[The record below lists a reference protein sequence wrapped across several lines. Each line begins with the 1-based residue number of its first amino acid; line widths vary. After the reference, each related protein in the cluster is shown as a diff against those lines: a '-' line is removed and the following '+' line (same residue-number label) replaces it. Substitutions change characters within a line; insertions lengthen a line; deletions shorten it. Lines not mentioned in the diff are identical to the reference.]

1 MCPTYQISIMLRFK
15 RHSRK
20 IQDDQKKWFSKCAC
34 FGDIFTRCGLKA
46 SLETESQKQSCLL
59 FFDRMFIFSAT
70 KVLFTLPWPR
80 FADINFPKTSDCK
93 CLFKTFP
100 FLINSARRGGI
111 FKLGAKYIGR
121 VFKLRGCCC
130 DIFLRLILRGLV
142 KKTDI
147 TYQSLHGL
155 HDNLEPCQLVIA
167 AMLLPCRRRRTSQH
181 PFYKCIYR
189 QIRRRPF
196 PLLEMLTQRVLSVL
210 AVFSKE

>member
-15 RHSRK
+15 RHGRK
-20 IQDDQKKWFSKCAC
+20 IQDDQKKRFSKCAY
-34 FGDIFTRCGLKA
+34 FRDIFTRCGLKA

-80 FADINFPKTSDCK
+80 FADINFLKTSDCK
-93 CLFKTFP
+93 CLLKTFP

-130 DIFLRLILRGLV
+130 DNFLRLILRGLV

-167 AMLLPCRRRRTSQH
+167 AILLPRWTRLTSQH
-181 PFYKCIYR
+181 PFSKCIYR
-189 QIRRRPF
+189 QIQRRPF